1 MLQILNQYVY
11 RGNVGEL
18 KNVVKYAVAT
28 AWAKKPGQETV
39 TVSLHDLPDA
49 MLSALPSLNE
59 PLADDTPVSI
69 SPDTNLT
76 WLLRARDEMQGMIHD
91 TQCHV
96 LALYEL
102 VRSGKEG
109 WETVQKNGR

>member
-1 MLQILNQYVY
+1 M
-11 RGNVGEL
+11 
-18 KNVVKYAVAT
+18 
-28 AWAKKPGQETV
+28 
-39 TVSLHDLPDA
+39 SLHDLPDV

-109 WETVQKNGR
+109 VGDGTKKNGR

>member
-1 MLQILNQYVY
+1 M
-11 RGNVGEL
+11 RWRRHGR
-18 KNVVKYAVAT
+18 KT
-28 AWAKKPGQETV
+28 GQKTV

-49 MLSALPSLNE
+49 MLSALPSLSE
-59 PLADDTPVSI
+59 PLADDAPVSI

-76 WLLRARDEMQGMIHD
+76 AAARDEMQGMIHD

-102 VRSGKEG
+102 VRSGKEE